1 MKITLKTLSG
11 YILPAGSLIGT
22 AALAVMLT
30 AMPQNAISAGGGA
43 ELEDF
48 TPVRTDRALQRG
60 ARTFVN
66 YCQGCHTADYQRYS
80 RLAADIGLSDED
92 MSENMIFTTDAEGEP
107 TSVGSLMTS
116 NMSSTYAKAAFGVVP
131 PNLALVSRSR
141 GVDWLYTYMKS
152 FYLDDSRP
160 MGANNTVY
168 PNVGMP
174 HVLADLQGWQLP
186 AHHEDDG
193 DGHSEQAKFDLVTPG
208 KLSVEE
214 YDSTISDLVSF
225 LDYLGDPNR
234 EARHSLGIKVMLF
247 LFLFLVLAVL
257 LKKEYWKDIPHN

>member
-1 MKITLKTLSG
+1 MKKLIHSISAVPLLAATL
-11 YILPAGSLIGT
+11 
-22 AALAVMLT
+22 LAVL
-30 AMPQNAISAGGGA
+30 PQTGITAGGGA
-43 ELEDF
+43 ELEHF

-66 YCQGCHTADYQRYS
+66 YCQGCHTAEYQRYS
-80 RLAADIGLSDED
+80 RLAADIGISEID
-92 MSENMIFTTDAEGEP
+92 MSANMIFTTDTEGKP
-107 TSVGSLMTS
+107 TKVGSLMTN
-116 NMSSTYAKAAFGVVP
+116 NMSSDYAKKAFGVVP

-152 FYLDDSRP
+152 FYLDESRP
-160 MGANNTVY
+160 LGANNTVY

-174 HVLADLQGWQLP
+174 HVLADLQGWHKP
-186 AHHEDDG
+186 VYEDDG
-193 DGHSEQAKFDLVTPG
+193 AGHSVLKGFQQVTAG
-208 KLSVEE
+208 TLSPDE

-247 LFLFLVLAVL
+247 LLLFLVLAIL